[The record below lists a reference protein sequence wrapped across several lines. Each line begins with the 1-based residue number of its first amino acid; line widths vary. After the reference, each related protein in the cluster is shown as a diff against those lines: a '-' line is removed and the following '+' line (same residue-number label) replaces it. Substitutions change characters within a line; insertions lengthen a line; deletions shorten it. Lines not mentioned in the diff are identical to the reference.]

1 MHTPRTFY
9 CHESHLRCSPR
20 WLPIA
25 PFAHREALPSCP
37 AMGEF
42 SCKHEIR
49 LQGHSRRLR
58 NSLPRHS
65 QKRIFDARRA
75 GFAIAPF
82 AHRVAL
88 PSCPASDEFSCKHEI
103 RPSRPGRLR
112 NSLPR
117 HSQKRIFDAFRAGCA
132 IAPFA
137 HREAL
142 LSCPASDE
150 FSCKHEIRPSQ
161 DTSKLCKN
169 VLTKDP
175 SLWYSRKAR

>member
-1 MHTPRTFY
+1 MNRIFDAHRAG
-9 CHESHLRCSPR
+9 CA
-20 WLPIA
+20 IA
-25 PFAHREALPSCP
+25 SFAHREALPSCP
-37 AMGEF
+37 ASDEF

-49 LQGHSRRLR
+49 LQVRSGRLR

-75 GFAIAPF
+75 GCAIASF
-82 AHRVAL
+82 AHREAL

-103 RPSRPGRLR
+103 RLQVRSGRLR

-117 HSQKRIFDAFRAGCA
+117 HSQKRIFDARRAGCA
-132 IAPFA
+132 IASFA